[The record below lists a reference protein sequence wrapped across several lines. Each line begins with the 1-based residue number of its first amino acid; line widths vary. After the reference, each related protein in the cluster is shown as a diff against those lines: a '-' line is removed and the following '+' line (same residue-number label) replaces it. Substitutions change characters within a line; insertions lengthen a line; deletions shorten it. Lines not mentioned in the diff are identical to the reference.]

1 MRRVLGLLLVGWLL
15 AALGAGPSAAE
26 EGYPSRLV
34 RVIVP
39 FPPGSTLD
47 ALARI
52 VTDEL
57 AHKWAQP
64 VIIEN
69 ISGGGG
75 NIGTDRFARA
85 PPDGD
90 TFMFSAPGPLT
101 INQFLYGDVAFD
113 PAKFVPITLPALGP
127 KVLITRNNLGA
138 TSGADLVDLAR

>member
-1 MRRVLGLLLVGWLL
+1 MGLPRVRGVLLIGCLF

-26 EGYPSRLV
+26 QGYPSRLV

-52 VTDEL
+52 VTDQL

-75 NIGTDRFARA
+75 NIAGSFRALAARR
-85 PPDGD
+85 
-90 TFMFSAPGPLT
+90 
-101 INQFLYGDVAFD
+101 LYLDVQS
-113 PAKFVPITLPALGP
+113 
-127 KVLITRNNLGA
+127 TRAAYHQSVHLRRCR
-138 TSGADLVDLAR
+138 L